1 MTLMLVHVSSK
12 KMCLK
17 SYSNI
22 TFESTQKKQK
32 YGTKSY
38 LHRGKKKE
46 LWGLEM

>member
-1 MTLMLVHVSSK
+1 MTLMLVHVLSK

-17 SYSNI
+17 SYSNMN
-22 TFESTQKKQK
+22 FEITQKKKK
-32 YGTKSY
+32 YGTKNY